1 MDREQS
7 IDWQAVVH
15 EVAKSQK
22 RLSDFYYLFF
32 FSTIFFREAK
42 SGAFNHIFVDFFF
55 NVTF

>member
-22 RLSDFYYLFF
+22 RLSDFHYLFFF

-42 SGAFNHIFVDFFF
+42 SGAFNHIFGEFFL
-55 NVTF
+55 T

>member
-42 SGAFNHIFVDFFF
+42 SGAFNHIFVEFFL
-55 NVTF
+55 T

>member
-22 RLSDFYYLFF
+22 RLSDFHYLFF
-32 FSTIFFREAK
+32 FFPLSFLERQKVGLSITFLVNFF
-42 SGAFNHIFVDFFF
+42 
-55 NVTF
+55 